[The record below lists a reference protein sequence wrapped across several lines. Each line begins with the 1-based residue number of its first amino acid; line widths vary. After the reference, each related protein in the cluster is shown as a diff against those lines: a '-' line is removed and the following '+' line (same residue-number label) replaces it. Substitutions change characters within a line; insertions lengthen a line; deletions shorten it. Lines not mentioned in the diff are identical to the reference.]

1 MRPVPRPTFDN
12 LPDDK
17 RARFVDEALVEFA
30 TQPFDQASITA
41 LTRRLGIAK
50 GSVYQYFDD
59 KVGLFS
65 WLLAEAGRRKLE
77 AIGGALDSEGDVFER
92 LGRAYVAGLRFWR
105 VAPHWAALAL
115 QLDQPSKEPR
125 LQALRAQARAGAIA
139 WLRDLLQHGVD
150 EGSVR
155 ADVDL
160 DVAAHLVHA
169 ALSDGLLRAFL
180 DRAELDVDTLLSDP
194 GAIARV
200 PDRTLLDVSDAALG
214 LLRRALAP

>member
-1 MRPVPRPTFDN
+1 MRPVPRSTFDN

-77 AIGGALDSEGDVFER
+77 AIGGALDVPGDVFER
-92 LGRAYVAGLRFWR
+92 LRQAYVAGLAFWR
-105 VAPHWAALAL
+105 AEPLWAALSL

-125 LQALRAQARAGAIA
+125 LQALRSQARAGALA
-139 WLRDLLQHGVD
+139 WLRGLLEQGIA

-155 ADVDL
+155 PDLDL

-180 DRAELDVDTLLSDP
+180 RRADLDVDDILVDP
-194 GAIARV
+194 TSVSRV
-200 PDRTLLDVSDAALG
+200 PARALLDVSDAALG